1 MKLSCVLISFA
12 FVFVWADITT
22 YMRAVSITN
31 KHIQL
36 AFENNVGS
44 RGNGLEYVIKRIVNG
59 NGFSMDEMN
68 FMIAVPEKASLTNV
82 SGSIECQRFMRVE
95 ITSALSIP
103 MPDAAYQN
111 FRNSNLTELGK
122 ARRRYT
128 REALRK
134 IILKILASKE
144 PVFSLGQIHRF
155 GKLCCFIGLWMST
168 KIPSLYIT
176 GIKTENNGVC
186 VLMDGS
192 DHLTKY
198 RSFNGVLWQVDA
210 VDIDNKIIELKA
222 QLLEEQYSHYL
233 D

>member
-155 GKLCCFIGLWMST
+155 G
-168 KIPSLYIT
+168 
-176 GIKTENNGVC
+176 IKTENNGVC